1 MAEQDDDY
9 FNDLSRQSMSQ
20 DAAQSQSGNTGGNTS
35 PTEDDGN
42 PIPRPKRMACIVC
55 RKRKLRCDGQKPSCG
70 TCARVGHNCAYDEVR
85 KKSGPKRGYVKQLEA
100 RLAQVETLLKNQ
112 EPENSW
118 NETNRNALPNTSMPP
133 AASNPLSGVGD
144 LLNFVNASTSQIPD
158 VTRQPQGSQ
167 NAAPTTNS
175 NFDHES
181 SWEVISLGLEEPLPT
196 QDVID
201 ELFDVFFTK
210 IHPSHPMIH
219 RPRFFASMNLAPH
232 MRPPVCLRYI
242 MWALAASITPK
253 YSFLEEHLYARARKY
268 IHLDEMKGHGEH
280 MVSVSHCQAWVL
292 ISLYEFKQMF
302 FPRAW
307 ISVGRAARMAAMM
320 CFNRLDGVGLD
331 VKHCVPPPVDW
342 VEREERRR
350 TFWLCFSE
358 DRYASIGTGW
368 PMVFDERDIMTNLPS
383 SEEAY
388 LTGTPETA
396 PSLKD
401 VLAGDIANLSPLGS
415 VAVMACIFGLNL
427 THLHRPDP
435 HDREDDVNGEFWKRH
450 RAYDNILLNISL
462 SLPHSLRLPQGIA
475 DPNIIFSNMAIHTST
490 ICLHQAAIFKAEKH
504 KNMTQIAAE
513 SKRRCIIAADQISS
527 IMKMVSHTDL
537 SLLNPFSAFCLYVAA
552 RVFVQYLKSRP
563 EGQAVKSSLQFLL
576 TALGALKQF
585 SALTES
591 FLIQLDV
598 DLSGT
603 TFGSSM
609 RSMRSKEAVEAN
621 SGSNQYCTPVANIRS
636 SEADAIAEAN
646 LNRDAAANNSS
657 PVGTSVSSQSFGSL
671 PNRQRSNNT
680 PRNDQQPLNVHR
692 NIAFDSTDTT
702 NNHSNNH
709 SPQQDDN
716 AMLTN
721 FDMDVSPVVGGGSE
735 HMHSENASPQTMNS
749 SSNHSNPAF
758 TPPSMEQTSMGGHFN
773 KVAAKSSMDPS
784 LIDFSTGLEGFSN
797 NGNIS
802 FSPFF
807 DSNAMD
813 TGMNALGMENPL
825 PLNETWGTQPQNTA
839 VANNGF
845 GDMMGNTNT
854 FSERQFDLLL
864 QGMGWNGWNDQA

>member
-1 MAEQDDDY
+1 MADQDDDY

-20 DAAQSQSGNTGGNTS
+20 DAIQSQSGNTGGNTS

-42 PIPRPKRMACIVC
+42 PVPRPKRMACIVC

-100 RLAQVETLLKNQ
+100 RLAQVEILLKNQ

-118 NETNRNALPNTSMPP
+118 NETSRNALPNTSMPP
-133 AASNPLSGVGD
+133 TASNPLSGVGN
-144 LLNFVNASTSQIPD
+144 LMSFVNGSTTRVPD
-158 VTRQPQGSQ
+158 AMRQPQGSQ
-167 NAAPTTNS
+167 NGASTTNS
-175 NFDHES
+175 TFDHES

-201 ELFDVFFTK
+201 ELFDIFFTK

-268 IHLDEMKGHGEH
+268 AHLDEMKGHGEH

-307 ISVGRAARMAAMM
+307 VSVGRGARMAAMM

-350 TFWLCFSE
+350 TFWMCFSE

-609 RSMRSKEAVEAN
+609 RSMRSKEAVESN
-621 SGSNQYCTPVANIRS
+621 TGSNQYCNPIANIRS
-636 SEADAIAEAN
+636 SEADALAEVN

-657 PVGTSVSSQSFGSL
+657 PVGTSASSQSFGSL

-680 PRNDQQPLNVHR
+680 PRSDQQTLNVSR
-692 NIAFDSTDTT
+692 NTALDSTD
-702 NNHSNNH
+702 SNNT
-709 SPQQDDN
+709 SSQQDDN

-721 FDMDVSPVVGGGSE
+721 FDMDISPVVSGGSE
-735 HMHSENASPQTMNS
+735 NMHSENASPQTMNS

-758 TPPSMEQTSMGGHFN
+758 TPPSMEQTSMGGQLNNVH
-773 KVAAKSSMDPS
+773 VKSPMNPS
-784 LIDFSTGLEGFSN
+784 LIDFSTGLDGFSM
-797 NGNIS
+797 NGNVS

-813 TGMNALGMENPL
+813 TGINAIGMENPL
-825 PLNETWGTQPQNTA
+825 PLNDGWGGQQQNPG
-839 VANNGF
+839 VANNGL
-845 GDMMGNTNT
+845 GDMMGNTNN
-854 FSERQFDLLL
+854 FSDRQFDLLL
-864 QGMGWNGWNDQA
+864 QNMGWNGWNDQA